1 MAPRQQLTSVPFA
14 LLALNAVSATHAA
27 SADLATKAT
36 SAATADL
43 ATKATTADLATK
55 ATTATSADTVKS
67 IAGNLSSKNGALS
80 GGTLT
85 IACDTGSVM
94 TGGFCA
100 PTGTNAYVVS
110 TGANL
115 SKSYTCTCGGTNC
128 SGIAVVVCA
137 K

>member
-14 LLALNAVSATHAA
+14 MLALNAVSATHAA

-43 ATKATTADLATK
+43 ATKAATADLATN
-55 ATTATSADTVKS
+55 ATSADTVKS

-100 PTGTNAYVVS
+100 PTGTN
-110 TGANL
+110 
-115 SKSYTCTCGGTNC
+115 
-128 SGIAVVVCA
+128 
-137 K
+137 